1 MTQSHIAI
9 VDCNNFYVSC
19 ERVFNPQ
26 LCDTPVVVL
35 SNNDGCIIARS
46 NEAKALGIP
55 MGAPYFKWRHMIE
68 DAGIA
73 VMSSNYALYGDM
85 SSRVMQVLATTAPAI
100 EIYSIDECFLDFS
113 NLPDTM
119 NPVDLAY
126 RLRQQVAQWT
136 GIPVSIGMAS
146 SKTLAKIA
154 NRLAKKNP
162 SKHGV
167 ANLTDPTEIT
177 TALAATDVG
186 DVWGIGRRWARMLK
200 ARNIMTAADF
210 RACSD
215 SWVRQKMGVVGLRT
229 LHELR
234 GIPCVSLELESPD
247 KKSICVSRS
256 FSTPVTERAALTD
269 RLSDFASRAA
279 AKTRKAG
286 LVAGYITV
294 FVRTN
299 RFQKDRPQYSNAITL
314 TFPEMTAHTA
324 DILAAMRQG
333 LAHIF
338 RPGYEYKKAGVLL
351 SNLVRQD
358 MAPQSLW
365 SHAGSP
371 DALIA
376 QKKRNQL
383 MQAFD
388 GINSRFGHGSIAYG
402 TAKRQ
407 NNWFMRQEKV
417 SPRYTTRWEDLP
429 TV

>member
-1 MTQSHIAI
+1 
-9 VDCNNFYVSC
+9 
-19 ERVFNPQ
+19 
-26 LCDTPVVVL
+26 
-35 SNNDGCIIARS
+35 
-46 NEAKALGIP
+46 
-55 MGAPYFKWRHMIE
+55 
-68 DAGIA
+68 
-73 VMSSNYALYGDM
+73 
-85 SSRVMQVLATTAPAI
+85 
-100 EIYSIDECFLDFS
+100 
-113 NLPDTM
+113 
-119 NPVDLAY
+119 
-126 RLRQQVAQWT
+126 
-136 GIPVSIGMAS
+136 
-146 SKTLAKIA
+146 
-154 NRLAKKNP
+154 
-162 SKHGV
+162 
-167 ANLTDPTEIT
+167 
-177 TALAATDVG
+177 
-186 DVWGIGRRWARMLK
+186 
-200 ARNIMTAADF
+200 
-210 RACSD
+210 
-215 SWVRQKMGVVGLRT
+215 
-229 LHELR
+229 
-234 GIPCVSLELESPD
+234 
-247 KKSICVSRS
+247 SRS

-314 TFPEMTAHTA
+314 TFPEMTAHTT

-338 RPGYEYKKAGVLL
+338 RHGYEYKKAGVLL

-358 MAPQSLW
+358 MAQQSLW

-417 SPRYTTRWEDLP
+417 SPRYTTCWEDLP